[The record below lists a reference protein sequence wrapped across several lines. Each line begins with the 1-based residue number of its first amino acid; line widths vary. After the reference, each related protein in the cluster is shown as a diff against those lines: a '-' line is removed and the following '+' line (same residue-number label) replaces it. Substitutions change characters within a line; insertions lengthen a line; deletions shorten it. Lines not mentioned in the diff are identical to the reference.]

1 MKKNIIFSVD
11 IFFYV
16 VILFALVF
24 LKDNTRAVNL
34 IPFSFIKDYVVD
46 KQPLGIANIVGNI
59 VMFIPMGIFLSMKE
73 KRFGKILLWIVVS
86 SICIEVIQYAF
97 IRGIS
102 DIDDVILNSVGG
114 LIGIAC
120 YKISKLLG
128 NKSDKIMLVL
138 ILCAL
143 FCFIVLYS
151 CLHFGVFGFK
161 IRIIWTINKSRFNIC
176 MAPLRWNFPFWNIEW
191 SQLGTWCDVTALTN
205 RYGGM

>member
-73 KRFGKILLWIVVS
+73 KRFGKIS
-86 SICIEVIQYAF
+86 
-97 IRGIS
+97 
-102 DIDDVILNSVGG
+102 
-114 LIGIAC
+114 
-120 YKISKLLG
+120 
-128 NKSDKIMLVL
+128 
-138 ILCAL
+138 
-143 FCFIVLYS
+143 
-151 CLHFGVFGFK
+151 
-161 IRIIWTINKSRFNIC
+161 NI
-176 MAPLRWNFPFWNIEW
+176 
-191 SQLGTWCDVTALTN
+191 
-205 RYGGM
+205 Y

>member
-102 DIDDVILNSVGG
+102 DIDDVILNSIGG

-161 IRIIWTINKSRFNIC
+161 IRII
-176 MAPLRWNFPFWNIEW
+176 
-191 SQLGTWCDVTALTN
+191 
-205 RYGGM
+205 

>member
-86 SICIEVIQYAF
+86 SICIEVIQYA
-97 IRGIS
+97 
-102 DIDDVILNSVGG
+102 L
-114 LIGIAC
+114 
-120 YKISKLLG
+120 K
-128 NKSDKIMLVL
+128 NKNFKYYITY
-138 ILCAL
+138 
-143 FCFIVLYS
+143 IVL
-151 CLHFGVFGFK
+151 L
-161 IRIIWTINKSRFNIC
+161 
-176 MAPLRWNFPFWNIEW
+176 L
-191 SQLGTWCDVTALTN
+191 
-205 RYGGM
+205 YGGIVFYE